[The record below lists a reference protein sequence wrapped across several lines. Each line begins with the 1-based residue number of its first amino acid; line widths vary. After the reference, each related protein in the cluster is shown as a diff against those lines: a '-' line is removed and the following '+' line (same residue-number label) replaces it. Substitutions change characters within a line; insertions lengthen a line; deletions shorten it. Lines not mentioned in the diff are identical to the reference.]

1 LQEESIRR
9 GQKIVELIE
18 ELQQMP
24 EQKLYQDLQGFDL
37 SIHTFHKNY
46 VALNTTLTFLTSDAR
61 ADPLFAVKNRDKRY
75 AVYRDII
82 CYLHNYVDSAMSLI
96 DHSRNLYKKLYVPKK
111 QFPDY
116 QERVIAE
123 FGKDPLA
130 QFVVCLRQYCQHY
143 KAPNIGVQTT
153 FSNGSNARPVR
164 KVRLALSDLQTFD
177 SWNKGAKEYLKTV
190 KEAVD
195 IHDVANTYRDKVMGF
210 YQWVETRQ
218 NEIHALEFQKFRS
231 KEAELLLLQL
241 DNHIENHFAFNGD
254 YPMSKHDIFLDVLS
268 SEDFMQLEQTSPPH
282 KQAQLAITLF
292 EKKLALPDEIKEKI
306 FRLYEE
312 E

>member
-1 LQEESIRR
+1 MQEESILR

-18 ELQQMP
+18 ELHRMP

-46 VALNTTLTFLTSDAR
+46 VALNTILTFLTSDAR
-61 ADPLFAVKNRDKRY
+61 ADTLFAVKNRDKLH
-75 AVYRDII
+75 AVYRDIV
-82 CYLHNYVDSAMSLI
+82 CYIHNYVASAMSLI
-96 DHSRNLYKKLYVPKK
+96 DHSRNLYKKLYLPKK
-111 QFPDY
+111 LFPDY
-116 QERVIAE
+116 QERVTAE

-143 KAPNIGVQTT
+143 KAPNISIQTT
-153 FSNGSNARPVR
+153 FPSGFNARPTR
-164 KVRLALSDLQTFD
+164 KVRLVLSDLQTFD

-195 IHDVANTYRDKVMGF
+195 VHDVVNAYRDKVMVF
-210 YQWVETRQ
+210 YQWAETRQ
-218 NEIHALEFQKFRS
+218 NEIHAIDFQRFRA

-241 DNHIENHFAFNGD
+241 DNHIESYFAFKGN

-268 SEDFMQLEQTSPPH
+268 SEDFMQLEQTSSPH
-282 KQAQLAITLF
+282 EQAQVAISLF
-292 EKKLALPDEIKEKI
+292 EKKLALPDELKEKI
-306 FRLYEE
+306 LRLYEE
-312 E
+312 